1 MPLLNDLV
9 PNESLLCKLWRIKE
23 DENILDPEHELNP
36 EDYQIFLKRK
46 ANHLRSQFLASRKLI
61 GLINPDLR
69 ISYKEDIPIL
79 SDNKNISISH
89 SDEIVT
95 ILISKENGIGV
106 DVEKIKNKVH
116 SVASKFLSSNEI
128 GFFGKDPSTR
138 QLIRAWTAKEAIYKA
153 LRKPGINFSDN
164 IILDK
169 FNDKAKSANAKFIS
183 SDQETTFKLYF
194 YDLDDYCL
202 TIAQESLMLCK
213 QIIDFLFQQY
223 SNYSLTHT
231 LLELF
236 AVFMNI
242 LSVIYAKRNS
252 VLVYPTGLIG
262 TGIFVYLLFNFSLL
276 GDMII
281 NFYFVIMSIYG
292 WYYWTQKKEGK
303 FINNVSRV
311 STNEYYFSI
320 ILAVISIISIY
331 LVYDFFDKWNSWTA
345 YIDTLTTAIFFVAMW
360 LMARRKIES
369 WTFWFIGDIITI
381 PLYFYKGLTI
391 SSFQYL
397 IFSILAIL
405 GYISWKKILSNST
418 QT

>member
-1 MPLLNDLV
+1 M
-9 PNESLLCKLWRIKE
+9 
-23 DENILDPEHELNP
+23 
-36 EDYQIFLKRK
+36 
-46 ANHLRSQFLASRKLI
+46 
-61 GLINPDLR
+61 
-69 ISYKEDIPIL
+69 
-79 SDNKNISISH
+79 
-89 SDEIVT
+89 
-95 ILISKENGIGV
+95 
-106 DVEKIKNKVH
+106 
-116 SVASKFLSSNEI
+116 
-128 GFFGKDPSTR
+128 
-138 QLIRAWTAKEAIYKA
+138 
-153 LRKPGINFSDN
+153 
-164 IILDK
+164 
-169 FNDKAKSANAKFIS
+169 
-183 SDQETTFKLYF
+183 QE
-194 YDLDDYCL
+194 
-202 TIAQESLMLCK
+202 
-213 QIIDFLFQQY
+213 IIDFLFQQY
-223 SNYSLTHT
+223 SDYSLTHT

-252 VLVYPTGLIG
+252 VLLYPTGLIG

-292 WYYWTQKKEGK
+292 WYYWTQKKEEK

-320 ILAVISIISIY
+320 LLAVISLISVY

-369 WTFWFIGDIITI
+369 WVFWFIGDVITI

>member
-1 MPLLNDLV
+1 M
-9 PNESLLCKLWRIKE
+9 
-23 DENILDPEHELNP
+23 
-36 EDYQIFLKRK
+36 Q
-46 ANHLRSQFLASRKLI
+46 
-61 GLINPDLR
+61 
-69 ISYKEDIPIL
+69 
-79 SDNKNISISH
+79 
-89 SDEIVT
+89 
-95 ILISKENGIGV
+95 
-106 DVEKIKNKVH
+106 
-116 SVASKFLSSNEI
+116 
-128 GFFGKDPSTR
+128 
-138 QLIRAWTAKEAIYKA
+138 
-153 LRKPGINFSDN
+153 
-164 IILDK
+164 
-169 FNDKAKSANAKFIS
+169 
-183 SDQETTFKLYF
+183 
-194 YDLDDYCL
+194 
-202 TIAQESLMLCK
+202 

-360 LMARRKIES
+360 LMARRKVES
-369 WTFWFIGDIITI
+369 W
-381 PLYFYKGLTI
+381 
-391 SSFQYL
+391 
-397 IFSILAIL
+397 IFFFF
-405 GYISWKKILSNST
+405 
-418 QT
+418 

>member
-1 MPLLNDLV
+1 M
-9 PNESLLCKLWRIKE
+9 
-23 DENILDPEHELNP
+23 
-36 EDYQIFLKRK
+36 
-46 ANHLRSQFLASRKLI
+46 
-61 GLINPDLR
+61 
-69 ISYKEDIPIL
+69 
-79 SDNKNISISH
+79 
-89 SDEIVT
+89 
-95 ILISKENGIGV
+95 
-106 DVEKIKNKVH
+106 
-116 SVASKFLSSNEI
+116 
-128 GFFGKDPSTR
+128 
-138 QLIRAWTAKEAIYKA
+138 
-153 LRKPGINFSDN
+153 
-164 IILDK
+164 
-169 FNDKAKSANAKFIS
+169 
-183 SDQETTFKLYF
+183 QE
-194 YDLDDYCL
+194 
-202 TIAQESLMLCK
+202 
-213 QIIDFLFQQY
+213 IIDFLFQQY
-223 SNYSLTHT
+223 SDYSLTHT

-252 VLVYPTGLIG
+252 VLLYPTGLIG

-292 WYYWTQKKEGK
+292 WYYWTQKKEEK

-391 SSFQYL
+391 SSIQYL

>member
-1 MPLLNDLV
+1 M
-9 PNESLLCKLWRIKE
+9 
-23 DENILDPEHELNP
+23 
-36 EDYQIFLKRK
+36 Q
-46 ANHLRSQFLASRKLI
+46 
-61 GLINPDLR
+61 
-69 ISYKEDIPIL
+69 
-79 SDNKNISISH
+79 
-89 SDEIVT
+89 
-95 ILISKENGIGV
+95 
-106 DVEKIKNKVH
+106 
-116 SVASKFLSSNEI
+116 
-128 GFFGKDPSTR
+128 
-138 QLIRAWTAKEAIYKA
+138 
-153 LRKPGINFSDN
+153 
-164 IILDK
+164 
-169 FNDKAKSANAKFIS
+169 
-183 SDQETTFKLYF
+183 
-194 YDLDDYCL
+194 
-202 TIAQESLMLCK
+202 

-223 SNYSLTHT
+223 SDYSLTHT

-252 VLVYPTGLIG
+252 VLLYPTGLIG

-292 WYYWTQKKEGK
+292 WYYWTQKKEEK